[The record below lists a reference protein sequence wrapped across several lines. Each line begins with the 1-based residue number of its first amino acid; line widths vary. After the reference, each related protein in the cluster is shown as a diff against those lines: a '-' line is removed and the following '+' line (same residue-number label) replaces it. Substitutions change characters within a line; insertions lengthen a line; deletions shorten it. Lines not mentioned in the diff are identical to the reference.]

1 MDVNSLIFD
10 TLRQLDSDV
19 MLYVLYVGAAI
30 GLLILL
36 ALIIP
41 KRQAKYKAR
50 EYLFTKPEWRFASAL
65 QSAVQH
71 DWLMMGKVRIADLLA
86 VESDPKLDR
95 GDWMRAFSR
104 ISQKHIDYVL
114 VDPGSGR
121 VECCIELDDAS
132 HNRKDRIERDVFVNA
147 AFDQADL
154 PLLRIPTESHYDPH
168 MLREQIKDAV
178 KGRSKRASK
187 KKK

>member
-1 MDVNSLIFD
+1 MDVISLIFD

-19 MLYVLYVGAAI
+19 MLYVGAAI

-36 ALIIP
+36 ALIKRLIP
-41 KRQAKYKAR
+41 KRQAKYKSR
-50 EYLFTKPEWRFASAL
+50 EYLFTKPEWRFANAL

-71 DWLMMGKVRIADLLA
+71 DWLMMGKVRIADIIA
-86 VESDPKLDR
+86 VENDPRLER

-114 VDPGSGR
+114 VDPRSGR
-121 VECCIELDDAS
+121 IECCIELDDAS
-132 HNRKDRIERDVFVNA
+132 HNRKDRIKRDVFVNA

-154 PLLRIPTESHYDPH
+154 PLLRIPTQSHYDPH
-168 MLREQIKDAV
+168 MLREQIKDAA